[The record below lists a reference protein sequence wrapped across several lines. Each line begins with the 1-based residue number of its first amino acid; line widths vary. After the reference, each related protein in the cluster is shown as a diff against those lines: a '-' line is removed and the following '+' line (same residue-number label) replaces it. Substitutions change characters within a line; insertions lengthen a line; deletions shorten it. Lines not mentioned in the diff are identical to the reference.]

1 MRYCGR
7 LTVSSAWYRL
17 LALGGAQLEAG
28 DGEVTMAGG
37 VLELQPAGGA
47 PLRVPSAAIAAVA
60 EPEPFTVLVTLAD
73 GTALELSRLGRMR
86 TQLLDELRD
95 ARAEVAAAESGAVGA
110 AVRFS
115 AVIAGSPA
123 DLHVHEDALLVVGSG
138 SRRIAFSFV
147 TGVQVHDYTVTV
159 AVAGQPALAVT
170 RLGRRAGE
178 FAALLTERLQEAST
192 RTSAFL
198 SSLLPGLDPLALR
211 AAAGLLRDGIAVP
224 ARALDAVHPELSATL
239 LRVATLPDRLAAVSA
254 VADRA
259 DLAIGFKQAASVRR
273 PAAGV
278 TPWLD
283 PSVTPHIGEHE
294 TPGGRFGGGLGGVL
308 RAGAMAGLGP
318 GGGYGGPGGY
328 GGGGPGGYGG
338 YGGGGPGGYGGY
350 GGGGYGPG
358 SYGGPGGFAGGY
370 GYGGPFGG
378 GPAGYGG
385 LWAFRALGA
394 GLDGGYPGAHQPM
407 AQRASVRQGRLTPET
422 EDLRA
427 LTVSGTDPT
436 VRAFALLC
444 PAGGGDPVAYE
455 VLNLAEPV
463 SYVYRAGGPDPRAL
477 VNQAL
482 DDAGFAPAGL
492 HAAAAGDLGA
502 ARRRDA
508 AASPLA
514 RALIAELS
522 HDAAW
527 PERLDG
533 LLARS

>member
-1 MRYCGR
+1 MRYSGR

-17 LALGGAQLEAG
+17 RAAGGAQLEAG

-37 VLELQPAGGA
+37 VLELRPAGGA
-47 PLRVPSAAIAAVA
+47 TLRVPSAAIAAVA

-115 AVIAGSPA
+115 AVIAGSPV
-123 DLHVHEDALLVVGSG
+123 DLHVHEDALLVVGGG

-147 TGVQVHDYTVTV
+147 TGVQAHDYTVTV
-159 AVAGQPALAVT
+159 TVAGQPALAVT
-170 RLGRRAGE
+170 RLGRRTGE
-178 FAALLTERLQEAST
+178 FAALLTERLREAST

-224 ARALDAVHPELSATL
+224 AGALDAIHPELSATL
-239 LRVATLPDRLAAVSA
+239 LRVATLPGRLAAVSA
-254 VADRA
+254 VADQA
-259 DLAIGFKQAASVRR
+259 DLAIGFKQAVSVRR
-273 PAAGV
+273 PAVGGG
-278 TPWLD
+278 PWQD

-294 TPGGRFGGGLGGVL
+294 TPGGQFGGGLGGVL
-308 RAGAMAGLGP
+308 RAGVMAGLGP
-318 GGGYGGPGGY
+318 GGGPGGP
-328 GGGGPGGYGG
+328 
-338 YGGGGPGGYGGY
+338 
-350 GGGGYGPG
+350 
-358 SYGGPGGFAGGY
+358 GGPGGFGGGY

-407 AQRASVRQGRLTPET
+407 AQRANVRWGRLTPET
-422 EDLRA
+422 EDLGA

-436 VRAFALLC
+436 VLAFALLC

-502 ARRRDA
+502 ARRQDA